1 LAGRHVQNVFSDNG
15 RYFVRILPGQSIGD
29 SVGFSGRARFERS
42 SRIPPLIVAAGVLLV
57 WLIG

>member
-1 LAGRHVQNVFSDNG
+1 MRQKIVRKSAAALLWVLLFTLAVF
-15 RYFVRILPGQSIGD
+15 R
-29 SVGFSGRARFERS
+29 RARFERS